1 VYASPSFRRSAG
13 PVDMYWL
20 LVVRP
25 VDFGWMWL
33 PMIGCSCRALP
44 GMYGPY
50 LLMRVS
56 LVNTPDLLG
65 C

>member
-33 PMIGCSCRALP
+33 PMIGCSCRASFAGYVRALSVDACKS
-44 GMYGPY
+44 GEY
-50 LLMRVS
+50 S
-56 LVNTPDLLG
+56 
-65 C
+65 